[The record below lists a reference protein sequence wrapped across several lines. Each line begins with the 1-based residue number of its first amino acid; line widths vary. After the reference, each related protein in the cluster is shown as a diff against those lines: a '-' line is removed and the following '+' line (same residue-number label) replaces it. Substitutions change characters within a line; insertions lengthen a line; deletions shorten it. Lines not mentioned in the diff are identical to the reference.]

1 MCLLHQGSQADTFI
15 DLKGFDFGEQF
26 SKATQ
31 KVCAYGLPYSSHLFV
46 VPVGKKTHLK
56 LPSELTAELT
66 ITTPEL

>member
-1 MCLLHQGSQADTFI
+1 
-15 DLKGFDFGEQF
+15 LKGFDFGEQF